1 MFFMLFA
8 PHVYAQDTS
17 AHTLNEAM
25 ILQNRYDVKPVGYKS
40 SIPDSFIKEQFN
52 GLNLSDLLSFNSSFF
67 VKSYGGNGI
76 ATTSIRG
83 GTSAQSAVNWN
94 GFNINSAMLGQSD
107 LSIFPGFFFDDVTT
121 VYGGNASLGGSGAI
135 GGTIFLKNNTA
146 FSQGIK
152 INAFTSSPSFGLTRS
167 GAGYKISTNKFVNT
181 TRVFINAGKNDYVF
195 GDTIEGVYRKQRL
208 EHSKLL
214 QFGLL
219 QENVFKIN
227 RNQKIGIHAWLQKS
241 DKQIPSG
248 VVGIIS
254 RKSQQDASIRASA
267 DWQLTKESFSLFARS
282 GVFYEEIFYVDS
294 NASDFSKN
302 RSLSSITELESKI
315 KLHKNHLLDVGLNQ
329 TIMKGI
335 TSNYASNP
343 DQLRY
348 AVFTSW
354 QFENTQ
360 KWFSSNVSLRQ
371 EIVVQGRTPFTWN
384 TGFAIK
390 PFSSITVHGNVGRVF
405 RLPSLDDLYWINGGN
420 QNLKPEY
427 GYAEEIGL
435 EIKKQVMQWN
445 FFFDITGFN
454 REIKDMITWLPSGSG
469 GSSPVNI
476 QKVWSRGC
484 ETQSTIFWSFK
495 KFKIQNKLTT
505 NYVVATYQKAINEND
520 ESVGHQLVYSPMY
533 SGANATI
540 VSFKEL
546 SILYNITYTG
556 YRYTTSDN
564 YGYLSPY
571 FLHYASLNYQIR
583 KKKIKANVFVG
594 IDNVLNR
601 NYMVVPSNPMPLRYF
616 KAGINIEFN
625 K

>member
-1 MFFMLFA
+1 MLFTVHA
-8 PHVYAQDTS
+8 HAQDTS
-17 AHTLNEAM
+17 AHVLNETV
-25 ILQNRYDVKPVGYKS
+25 ILQNRYEVKPIGYKS
-40 SIPDSFIKEQFN
+40 SAPDSFIKEQFN

-135 GGTIFLKNNTA
+135 GGTIFLKNNNS
-146 FSQGIK
+146 FSQGTK
-152 INAFTSSPSFGLTRS
+152 INAFVSSASFGLVRS
-167 GAGYKISTNKFVNT
+167 GVGYKISTDKFVNT
-181 TRVFINAGKNDYVF
+181 TKVFINAGQNDFIF
-195 GDTIEGVYRKQRL
+195 GDTIEGVFKKQRQ

-214 QFGLL
+214 QYGLL

-227 RNQKIGIHAWLQKS
+227 KNQKAAIHTWIQKS
-241 DKQIPSG
+241 DKQLPSG
-248 VVGIIS
+248 VIGVIS
-254 RKSQQDASIRASA
+254 RKSQQDASIRTSA

-294 NASDFSKN
+294 STSGFSKN

-315 KLHKNHLLDVGLNQ
+315 KLHKNHLVDVGFNQ

-335 TSNYASNP
+335 TPNYVSNP
-343 DQLRY
+343 NQLRY
-348 AVFTSW
+348 AAFTSW
-354 QFENTQ
+354 QFENTK
-360 KWFSSNVSLRQ
+360 KWFSSNLSLRQ

-384 TGFAIK
+384 AGIAIK
-390 PFSSITVHGNVGRVF
+390 PLSSITIHGNVGKVF

-420 QNLKPEY
+420 PNLKPEY

-435 EIKKQVMQWN
+435 EVKKKIKDWDL
-445 FFFDITGFN
+445 FFDITGFN
-454 REIKDMITWLPSGSG
+454 REIKDMITWLPKGSG
-469 GSSPVNI
+469 NTSPVNI
-476 QKVWSRGC
+476 LEVWSRGC
-484 ETQSTIFWSFK
+484 ETQTTISYSIK
-495 KFKIQNKLTT
+495 KIKIQNKTTT
-505 NYVVATYQKAINEND
+505 NYVVATYQKAISEND

-533 SGANATI
+533 SGANSTI
-540 VSFKEL
+540 ISFKSL
-546 SILYNITYTG
+546 SLLYNVTYTG

-564 YGYLSPY
+564 YEYLSPY
-571 FLHYASLNYQIR
+571 FLHYTSVNYQIR
-583 KKKIKANVFVG
+583 RKKVKANVFVG
-594 IDNVLNR
+594 VDNVFNR
-601 NYMVVPSNPMPLRYF
+601 NYLVIPSSPMPLRYF

-625 K
+625 KL